1 MRVGFVV
8 DDQPITPPHNLGK
21 RHVYLG
27 AALPSPT
34 VAHHEGERVVTQI
47 KIRFGLNLKLLP
59 PRIIYFREV
68 PSQPVVTAVLGA
80 TYGSEQGMEL
90 NLPIAQRDRSFYVP
104 RAECR
109 VKTAMK
115 LYIPLGHGVQ
125 SRPRTAPNYHCRVS
139 SQRVPGGVV
148 HALPADL
155 RKALIASTTALDA
168 WKDITPLAR
177 NEFICWVEDAKQ
189 VTTRERRIRRT
200 REELEGGQRRPC
212 CWPGCKH
219 RERTGR

>member
-1 MRVGFVV
+1 MQQPQRSSGSDRFELGFGHSEVPKSILSLRVGFVV

-68 PSQPVVTAVLGA
+68 PSQPVVTAVLAA

-90 NLPIAQRDRSFYVP
+90 NLPIAQRDRSFYIP
-104 RAECR
+104 RA
-109 VKTAMK
+109 
-115 LYIPLGHGVQ
+115 
-125 SRPRTAPNYHCRVS
+125 
-139 SQRVPGGVV
+139 
-148 HALPADL
+148 
-155 RKALIASTTALDA
+155 
-168 WKDITPLAR
+168 
-177 NEFICWVEDAKQ
+177 
-189 VTTRERRIRRT
+189 
-200 REELEGGQRRPC
+200 
-212 CWPGCKH
+212 
-219 RERTGR
+219 